1 MKIFRLFFL
10 LLCASASLWAQA
22 NPVPLVD
29 APLVPTSAAPGGTGF
44 TLTVNGAGFVSGA
57 VVRWNGQSR
66 ATQFVSKT
74 RVTATILAG
83 DIATAG
89 TAAVTV
95 SNPGAGVQ
103 TSNVGFFSVVAPV
116 ATVALSGGGFTTGG
130 AAFQAVTGDFD
141 GDGKL
146 DMAVVNEFQVEVF
159 LGKGDGTF
167 QAPVVYTAGNSPEGI
182 AAADVNGDGK
192 LDLLVVNYG
201 SNTVS
206 VLLGNG
212 DGTFQAHVD
221 YATGTWP
228 DMVVAA
234 DFNGDGKL
242 DLAVSSYENT
252 VILLGNGDGT
262 FQKQTALPGSQAAG
276 ICVGDFNGDGIPDIA
291 LALYLELKNVKIF
304 LGKGDGT
311 FQQGAVYSS
320 LLAEALTITTADLN
334 GDGVLDM
341 VVGGNDGL
349 SILLGNANGTFGPPQ
364 TYMSVGTEG
373 RATAVDLNGDGK
385 LDIVIATPDT
395 ISTLLGNGDGTF
407 GPASSFEGGV
417 VNWSITYGDFNGDGA
432 MDVLATAF
440 GTYAANLGS
449 AFVAL
454 QTNGAAVL
462 PAPESLQFQIQVQGT
477 QSAVQAVTLTNVG
490 KETLDITHIA
500 FTGTNA
506 NDFLQTNNCGSP
518 LGLGASCSVNV
529 SFEPTGKGNRYAS
542 LTVVDNAA
550 GRRQLVSL
558 SGVGTVVDLSPS
570 SLNFGDQQKGTVSAP
585 QAVTLT
591 NLGSVALTISKV
603 GLMGADARQ
612 FIETNNCGTSVAA
625 GASCTI
631 DVQFAPTEKGL
642 ITNVEVEVLDN
653 GGGTFQLVTV
663 SGTGT

>member
-1 MKIFRLFFL
+1 MKTAGLFL
-10 LLCASASLWAQA
+10 LLCCVSAAVWAQS

-29 APLVPTSAAPGGTGF
+29 APLVPTSAAPGGAGF

-57 VVRWNGQSR
+57 LVQWNGQAR

-74 RVTATILAG
+74 RVTATILAD

-89 TAAVTV
+89 TASVTV
-95 SNPGAGVQ
+95 SNPGAGNQ
-103 TSNVGFFSVVAPV
+103 TSNVAFFSVVTPV
-116 ATVALSGGGFTTGG
+116 ATVALSGAGFATGG
-130 AAFQAVTGDFD
+130 AAFQAVTGDFN

-167 QAPVVYTAGNSPEGI
+167 QTPVVYTAGKSPEGI

-192 LDLLVVNYG
+192 LDLLVANFG

-228 DMVVAA
+228 DMVAAA

-262 FQKQTALPGSQAAG
+262 FQKQVALPGSQAAG

-291 LALYLELKNVKIF
+291 LALYLEFKNVKVF

-320 LLAEALTITTADLN
+320 LQVEALTITPADLN
-334 GDGVLDM
+334 GDGVLDL
-341 VVGGNDGL
+341 VIGADDGV
-349 SILLGNANGTFGPPQ
+349 SVLLGNSDGTFGAAQ
-364 TYMSVGTEG
+364 TYNSPG
-373 RATAVDLNGDGK
+373 RATAVDLNGDGR
-385 LDIVIATPDT
+385 LDIAVAGEDT
-395 ISTLLGNGDGTF
+395 ISALLGNGDGTF
-407 GPASSFEGGV
+407 GPASTFEGGV
-417 VNWSITYGDFNGDGA
+417 MNWNIATGDFNGDGA
-432 MDVLATAF
+432 MDVVATAF
-440 GTYAANLGS
+440 GSSSANFGS

-462 PAPESLQFQIQVQGT
+462 PAPENLLFQLQVQGT
-477 QSAVQAVTLTNVG
+477 QSAAQAVTVSNVG
-490 KETLDITHIA
+490 KATLDITNITI
-500 FTGTNA
+500 TGTNA
-506 NDFLQTNNCGSP
+506 NDFLQTNNCGRTVSV
-518 LGLGASCSVNV
+518 GASCTVNV
-529 SFEPTGKGNRYAS
+529 AFEPTGKGNRFAS

-550 GRRQLVSL
+550 GRHQLVAL
-558 SGVGTVVDLSPS
+558 EGQGTVIDLSPS
-570 SLNFGDQQKGTVSAP
+570 SLNFGNQQKGTVSAP
-585 QAVTLT
+585 QTVTLT
-591 NLGSVALTISKV
+591 NLGGSVVTISEL
-603 GLMGADARQ
+603 GLEGPEARQ
-612 FIETNNCGTSVAA
+612 FIETNNCGKNIAQ

-631 DVQFAPTEKGL
+631 NVQFAPTEKGL
-642 ITNVEVEVLDN
+642 INNVAVEVLDN
-653 GGGTFQLVTV
+653 GGGTFQLVAL